1 MPRFR
6 LRYQSHDLEVPPGEF
21 VVGRSS
27 DCQLALED
35 PLISRR
41 HASFLAQGDKLTVE
55 DLGSRNGVKV
65 NAVRIHGRVLLAH
78 GDLVTIGSQELTVI
92 ITVDN
97 KVEEPRKP
105 AVTMTSEVSDPGHSL
120 ALLSGVIDKA
130 LVMGRLEEAEKIL
143 QNLLNDTLLAIGGG
157 RRDANVLVE
166 PTRYALRLAEATGK
180 PSWIDWVFTAHHAAG
195 RVIPAQTVDELYTL
209 VRKVRYPVTQAVK
222 NYVTAL
228 RDRTAQLSPTER
240 FALQRIEGLLRVM
253 LA

>member
-6 LRYQSHDLEVPPGEF
+6 LRYQSHDLEIPPGEF
-21 VVGRSS
+21 VVGRSG

-41 HASFLAQGDKLTVE
+41 HAAFVASTERLSVE

-65 NAVRIHGRVLLAH
+65 NGVRIHGRVDLKA
-78 GDLVTIGSQELTVI
+78 GDLVAIGSQDLVVI
-92 ITVDN
+92 VVADR
-97 KVEEPRKP
+97 VEEPRRP
-105 AVTMTSEVSDPGHSL
+105 AVTMTSEVGDPGHSL

-130 LVMGRLEEAEKIL
+130 LAMSRNEEAEKIL
-143 QNLLNDTLLAIGGG
+143 QNLLSDTLMAITAG
-157 RRDANVLVE
+157 RRDPNTLADA
-166 PTRYALRLAEATGK
+166 TKYALRVAEATGRH
-180 PSWIDWVFTAHHAAG
+180 SWIDWVFTAHHLSQ
-195 RVIPAQTVDELYTL
+195 RVLPTQTVDELYTL

-222 NYVTAL
+222 NYVAAL
-228 RDRTAQLSPTER
+228 RERTAQMSPTER